1 MEALLES
8 TPSLALLVNDGGRSS
23 NLSIPSL
30 IESRLVSILDKARTL
45 PAVAGTLA
53 IPWHSRT

>member
-30 IESRLVSILDKARTL
+30 FNLVGLYLDKARTL

-53 IPWHSRT
+53 PLA